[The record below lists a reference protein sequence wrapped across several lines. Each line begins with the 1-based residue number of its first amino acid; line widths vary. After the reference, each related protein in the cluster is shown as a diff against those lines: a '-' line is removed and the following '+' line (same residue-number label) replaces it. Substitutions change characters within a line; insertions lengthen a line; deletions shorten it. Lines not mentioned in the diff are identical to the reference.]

1 VGGELTK
8 EFVCA
13 FAIVLAGSALAQDE
27 HGAVKENICYTESIE
42 AESGTSFA
50 VGVYVSNVDTLVGM
64 QVPIYYRSDDVD
76 LRCDSVTFDGS
87 RCQNFSMSFFKIE
100 PEEKVVFFALLN
112 ISDPEKGVPA
122 LYAGDGLVARLWF
135 TAPEDSGPGRV
146 VLESGP
152 DAYFPHDRIN
162 YGYLFWNPAAV
173 QVKCGYKP
181 GNITLK

>member
-1 VGGELTK
+1 MIKELVYALT
-8 EFVCA
+8 F
-13 FAIVLAGSALAQDE
+13 ILAGSVLAQDE
-27 HGAVKENICYTESIE
+27 RGAVRENICYTESVE

-76 LRCDSVTFDGS
+76 LRCDSVSFVGS
-87 RCQNFSMSFFKIE
+87 RCRDFSMNFFKID

-112 ISDPEKGVPA
+112 INDPEKGVPA
-122 LYAGDGLVARLWF
+122 LYAGDGLVASLWF
-135 TAPEDSGPGRV
+135 TAPGDGGPGRV

-152 DAYFPHDRIN
+152 DAYLPHDRIN

-173 QVKCGYKP
+173 QVKCSYKP
-181 GNITLK
+181 GNISLK